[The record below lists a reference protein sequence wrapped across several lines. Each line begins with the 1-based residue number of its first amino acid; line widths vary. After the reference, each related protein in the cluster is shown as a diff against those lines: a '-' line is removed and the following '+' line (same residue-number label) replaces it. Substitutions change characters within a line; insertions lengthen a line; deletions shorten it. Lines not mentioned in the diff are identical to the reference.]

1 MDNRILIQKQI
12 AIFASPNNRILKPST
27 PKGTRDFSPAELAGR
42 NFIFE
47 TLKNIFSIHGYQPI
61 ETPSM
66 ESLET
71 LTGKYGEEGDR
82 LIFKI
87 LNSGDFLA
95 KVDPD
100 LLNTEK
106 AKELGVKICEKA
118 LRYDL
123 TVPFARYVVQ
133 HQNDISFPFKR
144 YQIQPVWRA
153 DRPQKGRYREFYQCD
168 VDVIGSDSL
177 INEVELIQVISKGF
191 DKLGVKNVTIAV
203 NNRKILSGIAN
214 ALGIENKF
222 TDFVV
227 ALDKW
232 DKIGVEGVKTELSKK
247 GFDEEKVG
255 KIINCVELKNLD
267 DLRELLKDNEGS
279 KGLDELSFVLDRL
292 QELGIGSVVFQP
304 HLARGLDYYTGIIIE
319 VSAEGFSGSIC
330 AGGRYDDLTSIFGL
344 KGISGVG
351 VSFGA
356 DRIYD
361 LMKEEGLFDSLAEK
375 EKGVLFVNFGERE
388 AMYCMQLLENLR
400 KENIPSELYP
410 DSVKMKKQ
418 MAYANAKGMA
428 YVVMV
433 GSDEM
438 DSQMVTIK
446 NMSTGEQKQVS
457 SAELVNHIINK

>member
-1 MDNRILIQKQI
+1 MFL
-12 AIFASPNNRILKPST
+12 
-27 PKGTRDFSPAELAGR
+27 
-42 NFIFE
+42 
-47 TLKNIFSIHGYQPI
+47 
-61 ETPSM
+61 
-66 ESLET
+66 SLE
-71 LTGKYGEEGDR
+71 LLEIISE
-82 LIFKI
+82 I
-87 LNSGDFLA
+87 NPA
-95 KVDPD
+95 KKSWTP
-100 LLNTEK
+100 
-106 AKELGVKICEKA
+106 
-118 LRYDL
+118 
-123 TVPFARYVVQ
+123 
-133 HQNDISFPFKR
+133 
-144 YQIQPVWRA
+144 
-153 DRPQKGRYREFYQCD
+153 
-168 VDVIGSDSL
+168 
-177 INEVELIQVISKGF
+177 
-191 DKLGVKNVTIAV
+191 
-203 NNRKILSGIAN
+203 
-214 ALGIENKF
+214 
-222 TDFVV
+222 
-227 ALDKW
+227 
-232 DKIGVEGVKTELSKK
+232 
-247 GFDEEKVG
+247 
-255 KIINCVELKNLD
+255 
-267 DLRELLKDNEGS
+267 
-279 KGLDELSFVLDRL
+279 
-292 QELGIGSVVFQP
+292 
-304 HLARGLDYYTGIIIE
+304 IIIE

-361 LMKEEGLFDSLAEK
+361 LMKDEGLFDSLAEK